1 MVYAFTRSLVFFFT
15 LLAGIGGIQP
25 SQAGVFDGLGNS
37 GSNGNS
43 SYYRSRG
50 FDFGDIPGFS
60 GGFQTGGTET
70 ILEAGFNGGS
80 GGDFLGCSG
89 INMFDF
95 LETTFNMG
103 EIVDNFTQYM
113 KTMVA
118 KWALTQL
125 FSSPQLAAIFDTLQ
139 AFGNARLDMFKASCD
154 IGEIK
159 EEARRSFIEY
169 CVEKQGGT
177 TKARAQCEQNYDKG
191 SSDVI
196 MEAANKY
203 LNFQAAN
210 SNLQDVLNRTN
221 FCGQGEVSTGRPASA
236 SCALSA
242 LVPQMRL
249 CISGGTKSS
258 SFNTCGDIN
267 ASGAQMAD
275 QIIGYPLL
283 MTAAHNIFGAAVF
296 RPIFGKVED
305 VTGQVGRDQAEFS
318 RRNQLAKGAT
328 GQPLNILPNGNNTTA
343 AATMFFDYDLA
354 PVAFAQSSGNTG
366 GTGKE
371 EAEATIKSFKKFM
384 QCSQDD
390 PFADLK
396 GFIAQVNS
404 DWNVNID
411 TSDLERIPEEMQKK
425 ISEMVNIDPAI
436 DGARF
441 SKLTQQDLPATAM
454 LLDTA
459 IRCVF
464 NHQIHLS
471 VDTMLELQLLGVEQ
485 KGAYFN
491 AAANRAAYLVTE
503 VVMRFVK
510 HKIYEAHVQLASNP
524 KPPIYYSEPNC
535 NGRILN
541 GSEIG
546 NPDTDKYQCNEENWE
561 YQAGVLEAV
570 LTMAKMIENQIQALQ
585 AIKEERD
592 TFAEI
597 SARIARLR
605 QQMGEDKN

>member
-1 MVYAFTRSLVFFFT
+1 MVYAFGRQVVLFLI
-15 LLAGIGGIQP
+15 LLMGGGGAQL
-25 SQAGVFDGLGNS
+25 SFAFDGSSGGS
-37 GSNGNS
+37 GSS
-43 SYYRSRG
+43 YRSST
-50 FDFGDIPGFS
+50 FDFGDVPGFS
-60 GGFQTGGTET
+60 GGFQSGGTET

-80 GGDFLGCSG
+80 GADFLGCSG

-103 EIVDNFTQYM
+103 EIVQNFTQYM

-159 EEARRSFIEY
+159 EDARRSFIEY

-177 TKARAQCEQNYDKG
+177 TEARAQCEQNYDKG
-191 SSDVI
+191 SADVI

-210 SNLQDVLNRTN
+210 SNLQDVLNMTN
-221 FCGQGEVSTGRPASA
+221 FCGQGEVASGRPASA

-249 CISGGTKSS
+249 CISGGTNSS

-267 ASGAQMAD
+267 ASGTQMAD
-275 QIIGYPLL
+275 QIMSYPLL
-283 MTAAHNIFGAAVF
+283 MTASHNIFGSAIF
-296 RPIFGKVED
+296 RPIFGRVEEA
-305 VTGQVGRDQAEFS
+305 TNQIGRDRAEFS
-318 RRNQLAKGAT
+318 RRSQLAKGAA
-328 GQPLNILPNGNNTTA
+328 GQPLNILPSANQSA
-343 AATMFFDYDLA
+343 AATNTFFNYDLA
-354 PVAFAQSSGNTG
+354 PVAFGESDG
-366 GTGKE
+366 GAGGKGQDD
-371 EAEATIKSFKKFM
+371 AEATIKAFKKFM

-390 PFADLK
+390 PFSDLK
-396 GFIAQVNS
+396 GFIEQVNQ
-404 DWNVNID
+404 DWKVNID

-459 IRCVF
+459 IKCVF

-471 VDTMLELQLLGVEQ
+471 VDTMLELQLLGVDQ
-485 KGAYFN
+485 QSAYFN

-503 VVMRFVK
+503 VIMRFVK

-546 NPDTDKYQCNEENWE
+546 AAGANKYQCTDESWE

-597 SARIARLR
+597 SARIVRIR
-605 QQMGEDKN
+605 QQANEGRN